1 MNRLHR
7 GDFLLLLALLVPLWA
22 GGHLAPIIWERDE
35 VIRWLTQVS
44 GVLALTCMLLAG
56 ILSIRLPHSDRPFG
70 GLIDLWRRHHALGAA
85 ALLLA
90 IVHVWLVAAGGMGH
104 SVASAVH
111 RLFPGPDH
119 WPILAGWGA
128 LVVLVIVLAPTF
140 KFFGEPGYAR
150 WKRLHVLSGLA
161 LLLGVVHAWPL
172 AQATWPWWLLG
183 ILALAAYL
191 WRKLL
196 SPRIGRHD
204 YRVDGV
210 ERLTPTMVELR
221 LRPEGEPLAH
231 QPAQFVYLTPLD
243 PGLANGQGEEH
254 PFTIASAPGEE
265 YLRIGIKGLGDG
277 SRALQTVAKGSPVQ
291 VEGPYGTFLQGHDRK
306 RPAVWLGAGVGITPF
321 VSAVRALAHEGRS
334 ANPPVHLFQLADRR
348 EAAAYHD
355 ELERL
360 ANTIEDLDLTLHLRE
375 RDGLLSA
382 DFLRQH
388 CADFASAEF
397 WICGPGVVDRYVR
410 GLLHAE
416 GVPNARIH
424 SEAFHLL

>member
-56 ILSIRLPHSDRPFG
+56 ILSIRLPHIDRPFG

-90 IVHVWLVAAGGMGH
+90 IVHVWLVAAGGLGH

-221 LRPEGEPLAH
+221 LRPEGRPLAH
-231 QPAQFVYLTPLD
+231 QPAQFVYLTPFD

-265 YLRIGIKGLGDG
+265 YLRVGIKALGDG
-277 SRALQTVAKGSPVQ
+277 SRALQTIARDSPVQ
-291 VEGPYGTFLQGHDRK
+291 VEGPYGTFLQGHNRK
-306 RPAVWLGAGVGITPF
+306 RPAIWLGAGVGVTPF
-321 VSAVRALAHEGRS
+321 VSAVRTLAHEGRS
-334 ANPPVHLFQLADRR
+334 ADPPVHLFQLADRR

-360 ANTIEDLDLTLHLRE
+360 AETIEHLDVTLHLRE

-388 CADFASAEF
+388 CSNFASAEF
-397 WICGPGVVDRYVR
+397 WICGPGVVDSYVR

>member
-56 ILSIRLPHSDRPFG
+56 ILSIRLPHSDRLFG

-85 ALLLA
+85 SLLLA
-90 IVHVWLVAAGGMGH
+90 IAHVWLVAAGGLGH

-128 LVVLVIVLAPTF
+128 LIVLVIVLAPTF

-196 SPRIGRHD
+196 SPRIGRHE

-210 ERLTPTMVELR
+210 ERLTATMVELR

-243 PGLANGQGEEH
+243 PGLASGQGEEH

-265 YLRIGIKGLGDG
+265 YLRIGIKALGDG
-277 SRALQTVAKGSPVQ
+277 SRALQTIAKGSPVQ
-291 VEGPYGTFLQGHDRK
+291 VEGPYGTFLDGHDRK
-306 RPAVWLGAGVGITPF
+306 QPAVWLGAGVGITPF
-321 VSAVRALAHEGRS
+321 VSAVRALAREGRS

-416 GVPNARIH
+416 GVPNSRIH